1 MDYLAL
7 AMAGIL
13 YGGVVFGGKL
23 LANMGA
29 TLSDVMLY
37 PNLISMLVVLYPAR
51 RDAAK
56 IFGQPRSVTLLFLG
70 AMFFIN
76 VGQYAPLFLK
86 VPVSLVVILLY
97 LQPLWTILIER
108 FYFGKK
114 QVLLWRPA

>member
-56 IFGQPRSVTLLFLG
+56 IFGQPRSVTLLRRDTECLFFL
-70 AMFFIN
+70 
-76 VGQYAPLFLK
+76 LSRRLST
-86 VPVSLVVILLY
+86 SLPIH
-97 LQPLWTILIER
+97 
-108 FYFGKK
+108 
-114 QVLLWRPA
+114 